1 MCGIAGFYKKHSQV
15 EPPYCLENVS
25 SIQQS
30 RGPDSIG
37 EFVSSRGLV
46 ALYHQ
51 RLSIIDLS
59 DSGKQPMTTQCLQC
73 GLGIHLIYNGELYN
87 YKELRSDLIKLGHN
101 FFSSSDTEVIIHAY
115 AEYGIEAFKKFN
127 GVFSLALLDGR
138 KKTFSETIRAD
149 DLIVVRGPIGVKPLY
164 YTQNDAYFGFAS
176 ELKTL
181 LLDVNLSRDL
191 DLDAINDYLTYLW
204 CAAPRTP
211 LKSVKKLEPGHF
223 LIVRKG
229 KIVADKQYYDIPV
242 QPKNTP
248 SNLNYNDFVAET
260 KHKVEVAVQRQ
271 MVSDVPIG
279 AFLSGGLDSSSIVA
293 CMRKIE
299 PDIDIDC
306 FTIKSKNEGSEG
318 FASDFVYANK
328 VARHLNVKLNTVEVG
343 EDFYKYLPSMVY
355 YLDEPQA
362 DPAPINAYLIA
373 EKAKEM
379 GYKVLM
385 SGAGGDDI
393 FTGYR
398 RHYALTLEKYWQ
410 FLPNSVLK
418 KLSSF
423 SSNLNK
429 NNKPFTRRFSKIFS
443 HSCKGFDS
451 RLCSYFD
458 WSNEATRHELLCQN
472 HTSSYSIQNSLGKLK
487 NRNDI
492 SSLNQMLYLEC
503 KHFLCDHNLNY
514 TDKMT
519 MAQSIETRVP
529 LLDLDLIK
537 HAFTLPDKYKQ
548 KGNIGKYIFKKSM
561 ESYLPRDVIYR
572 PKTGF
577 GAPLRTWINGGM
589 SVVIDNLLSESS
601 IRSRGIFNYSA
612 VKSLRQ
618 QNRLGIVDASY
629 IILALFN
636 IELWCRTFI
645 DQSVPAIV
653 DIF

>member
-1 MCGIAGFYKKHSQV
+1 MCGIAGYFKKNDGV
-15 EPPYCLENVS
+15 NDPYCSKAVALM
-25 SIQQS
+25 QS
-30 RGPDSIG
+30 YRGPDSVG
-37 EFVSSRGLV
+37 MK
-46 ALYHQ
+46 ALLKGKVRLFHQ

-59 DSGKQPMTTQCLQC
+59 TSGSQPMTSLCQQC
-73 GLGIHLIYNGELYN
+73 GTGIHLVYNGEIYN
-87 YKELRSDLIKLGHN
+87 YKELRSDLVKLGHT
-101 FFSSSDTEVIIHAY
+101 FFSNSDTEVIIHAY
-115 AEYGIEAFKKFN
+115 AQYGIEAFKKFN
-127 GVFSLALLDGR
+127 GVFSLVLWDGR
-138 KKTFSETIRAD
+138 KTNFKQGVCSE

-164 YTQNDAYFGFAS
+164 YTENDAYFGFAS

-204 CAAPRTP
+204 CPAPRTP
-211 LKSVKKLEPGHF
+211 LKSIKKLEPGHF

-229 KIVADKQYYDIPV
+229 KIVRNNQYYDIPV
-242 QPKNTP
+242 QSKYNL
-248 SNLNYNDFVAET
+248 SNSNFHDLVAQT
-260 KHKVEVAVQRQ
+260 KHKVEVSVQRQ

-306 FTIKSKNEGSEG
+306 FTIKSSNEDSEG
-318 FASDFVYANK
+318 FASDFTYANK
-328 VARHLNVKLNTVEVG
+328 VAAHLNVKLNTVEVG
-343 EDFYKYLPSMVY
+343 EDFYKYLPRMVY
-355 YLDEPQA
+355 HLDEPQA

-373 EKAKEM
+373 EQAKEM

-398 RHYALTLEKYWQ
+398 RHYALSLEKYWQ

-423 SSNLNK
+423 TSNLNK
-429 NNKPFTRRFSKIFS
+429 NNSFARRFSKLFS
-443 HSCKGFDS
+443 HSCKDFDS
-451 RLCSYFD
+451 RLSSYFD
-458 WSNEATRHELLCQN
+458 WSNEAIRHDLLCQYY
-472 HTSSYSIQNSLGKLK
+472 TSSYSIQNSLEKLK
-487 NRNDI
+487 NRKDI

-529 LLDLDLIK
+529 LLDLDLIE
-537 HAFTLPDKYKQ
+537 HAFSLPDKFKQ

-561 ESYLPRDVIYR
+561 ESYLPRNVIYR

-577 GAPLRTWINGGM
+577 GSPLRTWINQSM
-589 SVVIDNLLSESS
+589 RVAIDDLLSESS
-601 IRSRGIFNYSA
+601 IRSRGIFNYSV
-612 VKSLRQ
+612 VKSLRE
-618 QNRLGIVDASY
+618 QNRLGRVDASY
-629 IILALFN
+629 TILALFN

-645 DQSVPAIV
+645 DQAVPAIV